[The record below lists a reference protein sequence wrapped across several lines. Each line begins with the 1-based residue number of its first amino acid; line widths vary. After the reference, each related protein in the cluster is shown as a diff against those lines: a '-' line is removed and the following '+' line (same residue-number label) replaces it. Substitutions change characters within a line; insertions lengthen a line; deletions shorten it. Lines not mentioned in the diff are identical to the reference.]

1 MNKKKLCLLIT
12 IALTFLFEK
21 PLSAQE
27 MKQKDTGIKPELI
40 SGIWNC
46 NDGGKYYVR
55 IDGND
60 CYWFGESD
68 DDGASWVN
76 IFIGK
81 IEGVQIKGMW
91 FDLPKGKNRGKGDLV
106 LDIAPDMKAFNFVDG
121 TGGFSGRQWKKT
133 EASSAIRRRSVP
145 IPKKQEDIVKEVE
158 PKEAKEKYQGH
169 LSPTYSFLGH
179 TYELSSQK
187 KNWQMAKRD
196 ANKRDGHL
204 VVINSSEEQKF
215 IEKILADAEK
225 TQNFSEPVWIGFTDE
240 RSEGDWKW
248 VNGDKVAFTFW
259 PPQQPSNTNGI
270 TPENYAVLWPR
281 KETQF
286 TCDKYQWNDVAGDN
300 QLRYLIEYD
309 EEVATNSPK
318 TFKIRTT
325 R

>member
-12 IALTFLFEK
+12 IALTFVYEK

-27 MKQKDTGIKPELI
+27 MKPKDTGNKPELI

-68 DDGASWVN
+68 DEGASWVN

-81 IEGVQIKGMW
+81 IEGAQIKGIW

-133 EASSAIRRRSVP
+133 EASSAIRRRSIP

-158 PKEAKEKYQGH
+158 PKEVEEKYRGHSYKFIPMKESWNKAKVIAKEMG
-169 LSPTYSFLGH
+169 
-179 TYELSSQK
+179 
-187 KNWQMAKRD
+187 
-196 ANKRDGHL
+196 GHL
-204 VVINSSEEQKF
+204 VSITSDEENKFVVSLIQKASSERQDKNPEVRIGLNNDNEKKQWKWESGEKYDYNSWWEGEPNNWANSESSVVINKQSMIS
-215 IEKILADAEK
+215 
-225 TQNFSEPVWIGFTDE
+225 
-240 RSEGDWKW
+240 
-248 VNGDKVAFTFW
+248 
-259 PPQQPSNTNGI
+259 
-270 TPENYAVLWPR
+270 PESVG
-281 KETQF
+281 K
-286 TCDKYQWNDVAGDN
+286 WNDKSSDFKTYFVVE
-300 QLRYLIEYD
+300 R
-309 EEVATNSPK
+309 NSP
-318 TFKIRTT
+318 
-325 R
+325 

>member
-12 IALTFLFEK
+12 IALTFVYEK

-27 MKQKDTGIKPELI
+27 MKPKDTGNKPELI

-68 DDGASWVN
+68 DEGASWVN

-81 IEGVQIKGMW
+81 IEGAQIKGIW

-133 EASSAIRRRSVP
+133 EASSAIRRRSIP

-158 PKEAKEKYQGH
+158 PKEAEEMYQGH
-169 LSPTYSFLGH
+169 SYKFIPKKESWNKAKVIANEMGGYLASVTSDEENKFVVSLIKKASAERQDKNPEVWIGLNNDNEEKQWKWESGEKYDYTSWWDG
-179 TYELSSQK
+179 EPNNWSNSESS
-187 KNWQMAKRD
+187 
-196 ANKRDGHL
+196 
-204 VVINSSEEQKF
+204 VVINKQSMISPDSVGK
-215 IEKILADAEK
+215 
-225 TQNFSEPVWIGFTDE
+225 
-240 RSEGDWKW
+240 
-248 VNGDKVAFTFW
+248 
-259 PPQQPSNTNGI
+259 
-270 TPENYAVLWPR
+270 
-281 KETQF
+281 
-286 TCDKYQWNDVAGDN
+286 WNDKPSDF
-300 QLRYLIEYD
+300 
-309 EEVATNSPK
+309 K
-318 TFKIRTT
+318 TYFIVERNNP
-325 R
+325 